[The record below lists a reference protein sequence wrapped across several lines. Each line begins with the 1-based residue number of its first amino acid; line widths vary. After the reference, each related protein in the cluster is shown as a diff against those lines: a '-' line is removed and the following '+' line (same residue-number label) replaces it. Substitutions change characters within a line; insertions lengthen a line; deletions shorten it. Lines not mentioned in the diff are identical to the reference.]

1 MIRLRQQLRWA
12 LAYRKHR
19 LKLWWRRLLAAPGTM
34 LLQGSTE
41 IRDGITGAVLAKSWN
56 TITTQGLGY
65 FQADAMNNGSVH
77 PDYIVLST
85 STSAPSTSS
94 TTCPATVLDG
104 NTVTK
109 SVVSNVLT
117 WAATFGAGEGTGTIG
132 TVALCGA
139 ADGTLLFAYALQS
152 PAHVK
157 AAGETIAVTYKI
169 EMASA

>member
-1 MIRLRQQLRWA
+1 MRRKLRWA
-12 LAYRKHR
+12 YQYRLHR
-19 LKLWWRRLLAAPGTM
+19 IKLWWKRLLAEPGTM
-34 LLQGSTE
+34 ILQGSTE
-41 IRDGITGAVLAKSWN
+41 IADGVTGEILAKSWN

-85 STSAPSTSS
+85 STSAPSTAT

-117 WAATFGAGEGTGTIG
+117 WLATFGAGEGTGTIG

-139 ADGTLLFAYALQS
+139 ADGTLLFAYALQD

-157 AAGETIAVTYKI
+157 GAGETIAVTYKI

>member
-1 MIRLRQQLRWA
+1 MNA
-12 LAYRKHR
+12 K
-19 LKLWWRRLLAAPGTM
+19 PGTLVM
-34 LLQGSTE
+34 QGYVE
-41 IRDGITGAVLAKSWN
+41 IADGDTGKVLAKSWN
-56 TITTQGLGY
+56 IITTQGLGY
-65 FQADAMNNGSVH
+65 FQADAMHNGSVH

-85 STSAPSTSS
+85 STSTPSASA
-94 TTCPATVLDG
+94 TTCPATVLAG
-104 NTVTK
+104 VSATK

-117 WAATFGAGEGTGTIG
+117 WLATFGAGVGTGTIG

-169 EMASA
+169 TMSSV